1 MLIAGTGSYHRDD
14 TRGNYHSC
22 SVRTFSWA
30 NKSGALGVVY
40 CNRNRLWLDAGSF
53 AFDDRTGAYARGV
66 QSRAVSLYDIVT
78 IRSAWA
84 SGNGEDLNPNID
96 GAFNSLPH

>member
-1 MLIAGTGSYHRDD
+1 MLIAGTGSDHRDD

-22 SVRTFSWA
+22 SVRTFSLA
-30 NKSGALGVVY
+30 DESSPLGVVHG
-40 CNRNRLWLDAGSF
+40 NRNRLWLDAGSF

-78 IRSAWA
+78 IRSAWV
-84 SGNGEDLNPNID
+84 SGNREDLNPNIR
-96 GAFNSLPH
+96 GL